1 VLASLLTA
9 LVATVVPSTVN
20 AAPRHNH
27 GLTIN
32 AVPRHIIAGEG
43 VLIFGRLEG
52 ENAAGQ
58 TIRLYH
64 HINPFPGYRLVG
76 TTTTDSRGVY
86 EFTRAEGV
94 VVMNRSWFVRGPFG
108 THSRT
113 IAERVDALVSLSA
126 ASTTADTLHP
136 VVFTGQI
143 DPAHP
148 FERVVLEQRTKGDD
162 WHALKSTLTGGGSS
176 FRIVYRFKVPGP
188 RDLRAI
194 FVGDRRNLRSFS
206 DVLTLNVQ
214 QAQVAG
220 FTINSSTPVINY
232 GTSST
237 IAGVL
242 DGAGTTT
249 PTAGVP
255 VTLLARTAGQR
266 AWQSVASTTTGT
278 DGSYRFTVTPTNNTY
293 YRVRMTMSPVRHS
306 ATLFQGVRAAV
317 TTVSSAATAP
327 SGSTV
332 TFTGN
337 VLPTGDAGG
346 PVYLQRLGRDGDWH
360 TVAVAFTNAA
370 SGYSISW
377 TLGDTGTQVFRT
389 RVLGSR
395 LNLGG
400 ASPRTTITVTPP
412 AATTNP

>member
-1 VLASLLTA
+1 
-9 LVATVVPSTVN
+9 
-20 AAPRHNH
+20 
-27 GLTIN
+27 
-32 AVPRHIIAGEG
+32 
-43 VLIFGRLEG
+43 
-52 ENAAGQ
+52 
-58 TIRLYH
+58 
-64 HINPFPGYRLVG
+64 
-76 TTTTDSRGVY
+76 
-86 EFTRAEGV
+86 
-94 VVMNRSWFVRGPFG
+94 
-108 THSRT
+108 
-113 IAERVDALVSLSA
+113 
-126 ASTTADTLHP
+126 
-136 VVFTGQI
+136 
-143 DPAHP
+143 
-148 FERVVLEQRTKGDD
+148 
-162 WHALKSTLTGGGSS
+162 
-176 FRIVYRFKVPGP
+176 
-188 RDLRAI
+188 
-194 FVGDRRNLRSFS
+194 
-206 DVLTLNVQ
+206 
-214 QAQVAG
+214 
-220 FTINSSTPVINY
+220 VINY